1 MSYKLMTSI
10 CDQFITIHV
19 KNGMIIKSGGL
30 SICMITSTRYI
41 VQFLGVLHCQI
52 TEITESL
59 RISRYTL
66 RNFEVHI

>member
-30 SICMITSTRYI
+30 TMCMTASVYRTI
-41 VQFLGVLHCQI
+41 FGVLHCQI